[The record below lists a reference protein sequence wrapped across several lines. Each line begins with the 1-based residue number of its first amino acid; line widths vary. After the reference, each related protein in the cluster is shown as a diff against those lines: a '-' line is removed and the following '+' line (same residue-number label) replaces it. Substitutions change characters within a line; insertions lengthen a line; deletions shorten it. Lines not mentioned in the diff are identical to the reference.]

1 MRNQDVLFVSESSKI
16 SRVRQNLGPQIGI
29 NKEKEKIVKLAKA
42 SSAILFKASTFFPF
56 TFFPFTFFPDTIII
70 DKTKITIIERL
81 FFFNA
86 DIRSYAIEDILNVDI
101 GIGIL
106 FSTLKCETRYD
117 NKKVFVLRY
126 LKKKDATFARKLIQ
140 GLIIAKREGVHLEE
154 LSEEE
159 ILSHGE
165 EIGKGADQHQ
175 L

>member
-1 MRNQDVLFVSESSKI
+1 MKSQDVLFVNETSKI
-16 SRVRQNLGPQIGI
+16 ARVRHFLSPQVGI
-29 NKEKEKIVKLAKA
+29 HKEREKIVKLARA
-42 SSAILFKASTFFPF
+42 SNAILFKASTV
-56 TFFPFTFFPDTIII
+56 FPFTFFPDTIII

-81 FFFNA
+81 FFYNA
-86 DIRSYAIEDILNVDI
+86 DIRSYALEDIINVDI

-126 LKKKDATFARKLIQ
+126 LKKKDASFARKLIQ

-154 LSEEE
+154 ISEEE
-159 ILSHGE
+159 ILSYGE
-165 EIGKGADQHQ
+165 EIGKGASKHQ

>member
-1 MRNQDVLFVSESSKI
+1 MRSRDVLFVSESSKI
-16 SRVRQNLGPQIGI
+16 SRVRQNQGPQIGV

-42 SSAILFKASTFFPF
+42 SNSILFKAS

-70 DKTKITIIERL
+70 DKTKVTIVERL

-86 DIRSYAIEDILNVDI
+86 DIRSYSIEDILNVDI
-101 GIGIL
+101 GIGLL

-140 GLIIAKREGVHLEE
+140 GLIIAKREGIHLEE
-154 LSEEE
+154 LSKEE
-159 ILSHGE
+159 IMSYGE
-165 EIGKGADQHQ
+165 EIGKGASQHQ
-175 L
+175 M